1 MRPTFRQLQY
11 IVSVADTGRFGLA
24 AQHMNVSQP
33 SLSTQIAEAEAELG
47 LVIFSRGRSG
57 AIPTPGGQDVIRRA
71 RIILGELEDLRATAS
86 GNSIFD
92 GRLRLG
98 ILPTIGPYLLPNVVR
113 ILHRKH
119 PNFRLVVR
127 EESTRDLEEG
137 LRLGRLD
144 MAISTFDDHLTDH
157 KEYLFDEELWLGL
170 ALDDPLAADSTPI
183 KPKDIGARNFLTIGM
198 RHRLFHIVSGLASRA
213 GGTVSDE
220 YEGTSLDA
228 IRLMAAAG
236 VGIAVL
242 PQIYALTEAQRGTD
256 IVLRKIQSPDAVRKM
271 ALVQPKG
278 RDPLPGSTDLADIL
292 RKEAARIIEKE
303 SKRAS

>member
-1 MRPTFRQLQY
+1 MRPSFRQLQY
-11 IVSVADTGRFGLA
+11 IIAVADTGRFGLA
-24 AQHMNVSQP
+24 AQQMNVSQP

-47 LVIFSRGRSG
+47 VVIFSRGRSG
-57 AIPTPGGQDVIRRA
+57 ATPTPGGQEVIRRA
-71 RIILGELEDLRATAS
+71 RVILRELDDLRAAAS
-86 GNSIFD
+86 GNSIFE

-98 ILPTIGPYLLPNVVR
+98 VLPTIGPYLLPNVVR
-113 ILHRKH
+113 ILHKEH
-119 PNFRLVVR
+119 PNFQLVVR

-157 KEYLFDEELWLGL
+157 KDHLFDEELWLGL
-170 ALDDPLAADSTPI
+170 ALDDPLAGDKAPI
-183 KPKDIGARNFLTIGM
+183 KPKDIGNRTFLTIGM
-198 RHRLFHIVSGLASRA
+198 RHRLFHIVTGLAAQS

-236 VGIAVL
+236 VGVAVL

-256 IVLRKIQSPDAVRKM
+256 IVLRKLDSPEAVRRM

-278 RDPLPGSTDLADIL
+278 RDPLPGSAELVSIL
-292 RKEAARIIEKE
+292 REEAARIIQTE
-303 SKRAS
+303 SL